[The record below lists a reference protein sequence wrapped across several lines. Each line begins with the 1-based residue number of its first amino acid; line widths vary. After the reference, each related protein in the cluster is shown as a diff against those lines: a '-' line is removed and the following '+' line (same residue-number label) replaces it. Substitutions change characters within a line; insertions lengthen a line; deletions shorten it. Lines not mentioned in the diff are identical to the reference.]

1 MVCLIYKD
9 LCSLSTLLC
18 FISGSM
24 GNVKEKSYGEVL
36 TCRKKYTVRGLVECV
51 DMLNLRDLRKWGV

>member
-1 MVCLIYKD
+1 
-9 LCSLSTLLC
+9 
-18 FISGSM
+18 M